1 MIHYKDLLID
11 TAAQRVYRQEQEVHM
26 TRTEYRLLLVLLS
39 GAGRVFTREELLH
52 RVWGI
57 TVPIHTRTVDIHIA
71 ACARNWACRGRFAPS
86 CARAML
92 CAGRPS
98 DFCRR
103 AKRA

>member
-57 TVPIHTRTVDIHIA
+57 TVHIHIA
-71 ACARNWACRGRFAPS
+71 RLRQKLGLQGEI
-86 CARAML
+86 RAVMRKGYAL
-92 CAGRPS
+92 RRPT
-98 DFCRR
+98 R
-103 AKRA
+103 

>member
-71 ACARNWACRGRFAPS
+71 RLRQKLGLQGEI
-86 CARAML
+86 RAVMRKGYAL
-92 CAGRPS
+92 RWPT
-98 DFCRR
+98 
-103 AKRA
+103 K

>member
-52 RVWGI
+52 RVWRI

-71 ACARNWACRGRFAPS
+71 RLRQKLGLQGEI
-86 CARAML
+86 RAVMRKGYAL
-92 CAGRPS
+92 RRPT
-98 DFCRR
+98 R
-103 AKRA
+103 

>member
-26 TRTEYRLLLVLLS
+26 TRTEYRLLLALLS

-57 TVPIHTRTVDIHIA
+57 TVPIHTRTVAIHIA
-71 ACARNWACRGRFAPS
+71 RLRQKLGLQGQI
-86 CARAML
+86 RAVMRKGYAL
-92 CAGRPS
+92 RRPT
-98 DFCRR
+98 
-103 AKRA
+103 K

>member
-26 TRTEYRLLLVLLS
+26 TRTEYRLLLALLS

-71 ACARNWACRGRFAPS
+71 RLRQKLGLQRQI
-86 CARAML
+86 RAVMRKGYAL
-92 CAGRPS
+92 RRPT
-98 DFCRR
+98 
-103 AKRA
+103 K

>member
-71 ACARNWACRGRFAPS
+71 RLSQKLGLQGEI
-86 CARAML
+86 RAVMRKGYAL
-92 CAGRPS
+92 RRPT
-98 DFCRR
+98 
-103 AKRA
+103 K

>member
-71 ACARNWACRGRFAPS
+71 RLRQKLGLQEEI
-86 CARAML
+86 RAVMRKGYAL
-92 CAGRPS
+92 RRPT
-98 DFCRR
+98 
-103 AKRA
+103 K

>member
-1 MIHYKDLLID
+1 MIYYKDLLID
-11 TAAQRVYRQEQEVHM
+11 TAAQRVYRQGQEVHM

-71 ACARNWACRGRFAPS
+71 RLRQKLGLRGEI
-86 CARAML
+86 RAVMRKGYAL
-92 CAGRPS
+92 RRPQ
-98 DFCRR
+98 
-103 AKRA
+103 K

>member
-11 TAAQRVYRQEQEVHM
+11 TAAQRVYRQAQEVHM

-71 ACARNWACRGRFAPS
+71 RLRQKLGLQGEI
-86 CARAML
+86 RAVMRKGYAL
-92 CAGRPS
+92 RRPT
-98 DFCRR
+98 
-103 AKRA
+103 K

>member
-52 RVWGI
+52 RAWGI

-71 ACARNWACRGRFAPS
+71 RLRQKLGLQGEI
-86 CARAML
+86 RAVMRKGYAL
-92 CAGRPS
+92 RRPT
-98 DFCRR
+98 
-103 AKRA
+103 K